1 MVDRN
6 RYKKYI
12 KNLSSDITFYIRQT
26 RFYKWDLARTTRYQ
40 WYIKNH
46 LRDLI
51 YYFNKF

>member
-12 KNLSSDITFYIRQT
+12 NSLSSDITFYIRQT
-26 RFYKWDLARTTRYQ
+26 RFYKWDLARIVRYQ
-40 WYIKNH
+40 QYIHNDV
-46 LRDLI
+46 RDLI